1 LSWEVPTEELLKRI
15 VAEEVSEEELYA
27 GVTTTST
34 ALGDA
39 QAGTIPSGYNGIVM
53 GVAVSRDETI
63 TLFLKRKDKQVYANG
78 LNTAGLSAIAQA
90 AGVGDEVPLLVL
102 LKEKDAWVLQFK
114 ASAGTPKVNWRI
126 RIRLY
131 PKE

>member
-1 LSWEVPTEELLKRI
+1 MSWEVPTEELLKRI
-15 VAEEVSEEELYA
+15 IAEEVSEEELYA
-27 GVTTTST
+27 GVMTTST
-34 ALGDA
+34 TLAEA
-39 QAGTIPSGYNGIVM
+39 IKGTIPADYNGIVM

-63 TLFLKRKDKQVYANG
+63 TLFLRRKEKQVYANG

-102 LKEKDAWVLQFK
+102 LEEKDAWELQFK

-131 PKE
+131 KK